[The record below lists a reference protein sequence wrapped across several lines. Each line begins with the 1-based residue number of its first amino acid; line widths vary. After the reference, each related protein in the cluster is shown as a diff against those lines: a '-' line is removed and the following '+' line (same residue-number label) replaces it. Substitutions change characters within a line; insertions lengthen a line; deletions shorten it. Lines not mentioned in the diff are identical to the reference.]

1 MHMMILGGW
10 KRDDDM
16 KKNKANAEVSV
27 VVLFEMLFYERNNEC
42 IGED

>member
-16 KKNKANAEVSV
+16 KKNKANAVNAVSV
-27 VVLFEMLFYERNNEC
+27 VVLFEMLFYEK
-42 IGED
+42 